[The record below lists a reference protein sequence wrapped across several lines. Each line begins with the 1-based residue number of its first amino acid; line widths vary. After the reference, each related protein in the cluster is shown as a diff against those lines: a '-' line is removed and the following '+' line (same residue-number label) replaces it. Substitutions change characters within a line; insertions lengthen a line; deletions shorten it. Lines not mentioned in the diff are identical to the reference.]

1 MEPALDQ
8 RDVVLTIN
16 VVEPALVRAVKL
28 QSIALGRELTGLVLV
43 HEQYASQEDR
53 PKDETGL
60 FTEII
65 CDFNDKEALQAVLEP
80 YQDRLLVA
88 TCRYEEAI
96 QPFAQVIPFL
106 PNLNTPTPESLH
118 NSSDKSKMRKA
129 IGDYDASLVPR
140 FQYLEVDDLENLEQ
154 LVSEFHYPVI
164 VKPSG
169 LSKSLLVTRCDTD
182 DELKK
187 CLDKTFGIIH
197 DIYDR
202 EQYPG
207 RKGVL
212 VEEMM
217 QGNMYST
224 DAYVM
229 PDGEIFC
236 LPLIKVVTAH
246 QAGAV
251 GFYSYYSSV
260 PADLPE
266 VEIEKAYSAAKSSI
280 VALGLT
286 SSTAH
291 IEMFHTEEGWKI
303 IEIAARIGGRRDLFY
318 REVYGIE
325 HYVNDLSV
333 RMGVK
338 PEMPDKPA
346 KHATGLLI
354 YPETEGEIESIVG
367 VEEAR
372 ELKSIVRLE
381 VHAEAGHLSHFSE
394 NGGNPIVDAILSNE
408 DKEQLEKDTAKV
420 RELVKIHIKS

>member
-1 MEPALDQ
+1 MDQ
-8 RDVVLTIN
+8 RDVVMTIN

-28 QSIALGRELTGLVLV
+28 QSEALGRELKGLVLV

-53 PKDETGL
+53 PRDDTGL

-65 CDFNDKEALQAVLEP
+65 CDFNDKDALQAVLEP

-129 IGDYDASLVPR
+129 ISNYDASLVPR
-140 FQYLEVDDLENLEQ
+140 FQYLEEDDLDNLEQ

-236 LPLIKVVTAH
+236 LPLVKVVTAH
-246 QAGAV
+246 SVGLS
-251 GFYSYYSSV
+251 GFYGYHRSV
-260 PADLPE
+260 PSGLPE
-266 VEIEKAYSAAKSSI
+266 TDVDRAFEAAKSAI
-280 VALGLT
+280 RALKL
-286 SSTAH
+286 SSTTAH
-291 IEMFHTEEGWKI
+291 VEMFQTTQGWKI
-303 IEIAARIGGRRDLFY
+303 IEVAARMGGYRDALY
-318 REVYGIE
+318 REVYGNE
-325 HYVNDLSV
+325 HFYNDLSI
-333 RMGVK
+333 RMGNK
-338 PEMPDKPA
+338 PTLPGDARRHANVLNMYADK
-346 KHATGLLI
+346 
-354 YPETEGEIESIVG
+354 EGEIDKIIGLEQAGEIASIVSL
-367 VEEAR
+367 ASHA
-372 ELKSIVRLE
+372 KSGDIAL
-381 VHAEAGHLSHFSE
+381 FSG
-394 NGGNPIVDAILSNE
+394 NGGNPVVDAILSNE